1 MSDSLQNPQHDGRG
15 RGHLVYLAFVMLC
28 FFAAS
33 SAPTP
38 LYHVYQQA
46 WGFSSAL
53 LTLIFAVYAL
63 SLLATLLVF
72 GSLSDYLGRR
82 PVIFAA
88 LVLEILSL
96 LLFIGATD
104 VSWLIAARVL
114 QGIATGIATSALGA
128 AMLDTSQTQGPLINS
143 IAPMFG
149 MALGALGTSAL
160 VEYAP
165 MPLTLA
171 YLLLLAAF
179 VLQAL
184 YLLRV
189 GETVTPQPGVLETL
203 KPALS
208 VPTRARSTLLLI
220 LPADIAAWALGGFF
234 LSLAPSLLAA
244 ATGSTSVLNG
254 GLAVAA
260 LSCGLTDIVTIRG
273 GQLSPETI
281 GAPPGD
287 LHADYAHQADFEP
300 TAAGV
305 MTDYHT
311 WYAERFAELLDKL
324 DAIPEGSGTMLDHT
338 IVVWTNEL
346 STGSHQH
353 DDLPIVVAGGTTH
366 FRSGRLIR
374 YAPTSPVQG
383 PWSVVDVG
391 RPHNQ
396 LLTSLAQA
404 MGSSRTSV
412 GLTEVALSD
421 GSMLDCTGTLDGLF

>member
-160 VEYAP
+160 VQYAP
-165 MPLTLA
+165 WPMMLA
-171 YLLLLAAF
+171 YALLLAAF
-179 VLQAL
+179 VGQLL
-184 YLLRV
+184 YLWWV
-189 GETVTPQPGVLETL
+189 QETVTPQPGVLETL

-260 LSCGLTDIVTIRG
+260 LTI
-273 GQLSPETI
+273 S
-281 GAPPGD
+281 GAISIMNLRLKAPRLALLVGCSF
-287 LHADYAHQADFEP
+287 L
-300 TAAGV
+300 AAGV
-305 MTDYHT
+305 SVVLVAVDLGWLWLFFT
-311 WYAERFAELLDKL
+311 
-324 DAIPEGSGTMLDHT
+324 GT
-338 IVVWTNEL
+338 
-346 STGSHQH
+346 
-353 DDLPIVVAGGTTH
+353 VVAGIG
-366 FRSGRLIR
+366 FGASFLGALRL
-374 YAPTSPVQG
+374 
-383 PWSVVDVG
+383 
-391 RPHNQ
+391 
-396 LLTSLAQA
+396 LLPLAHA
-404 MGSSRTSV
+404 HERA
-412 GLTEVALSD
+412 GLMSAFLALSY
-421 GSMLDCTGTLDGLF
+421 LAFCIPALLAGLAVKTEGLIVTTNAYGAVVVVLALLALGGLLMRRSAEAKAA

>member
-1 MSDSLQNPQHDGRG
+1 VSDSLQNPQHDGRG

-160 VEYAP
+160 VQYAP
-165 MPLTLA
+165 WPMMLA
-171 YLLLLAAF
+171 YALLLAAF
-179 VLQAL
+179 VGQLL
-184 YLLRV
+184 YLWWV
-189 GETVTPQPGVLETL
+189 QETVTPQPGVLKTL

-260 LSCGLTDIVTIRG
+260 LTI
-273 GQLSPETI
+273 S
-281 GAPPGD
+281 GAISIMNLRLKAPRLALLVGCSF
-287 LHADYAHQADFEP
+287 L
-300 TAAGV
+300 AAGV
-305 MTDYHT
+305 SVVLVAVDLGWLWLFFT
-311 WYAERFAELLDKL
+311 
-324 DAIPEGSGTMLDHT
+324 GT
-338 IVVWTNEL
+338 
-346 STGSHQH
+346 
-353 DDLPIVVAGGTTH
+353 VVAGIG
-366 FRSGRLIR
+366 FGASFLGALRL
-374 YAPTSPVQG
+374 
-383 PWSVVDVG
+383 
-391 RPHNQ
+391 
-396 LLTSLAQA
+396 LLPLAHA
-404 MGSSRTSV
+404 HERA
-412 GLTEVALSD
+412 GLMSAFLALSY
-421 GSMLDCTGTLDGLF
+421 LAFCIPALLAGLAVKTEGLIVTTNVYGAVVVVLALLALGGLLMRRNAEAKAA

>member
-1 MSDSLQNPQHDGRG
+1 VSDSLQNPQHDGRG

-160 VEYAP
+160 VQYAP
-165 MPLTLA
+165 WPMMLA
-171 YLLLLAAF
+171 YALLLAAF
-179 VLQAL
+179 VGQLL
-184 YLLRV
+184 YLWWV
-189 GETVTPQPGVLETL
+189 QETVTPQPGVLETL

-260 LSCGLTDIVTIRG
+260 LTI
-273 GQLSPETI
+273 S
-281 GAPPGD
+281 GAISIMNLRLKAPRLALLVGCSF
-287 LHADYAHQADFEP
+287 L
-300 TAAGV
+300 AAGV
-305 MTDYHT
+305 SVVLVAVDLGWLWLFFT
-311 WYAERFAELLDKL
+311 
-324 DAIPEGSGTMLDHT
+324 GT
-338 IVVWTNEL
+338 
-346 STGSHQH
+346 
-353 DDLPIVVAGGTTH
+353 VVAGIG
-366 FRSGRLIR
+366 FGASFLGALRL
-374 YAPTSPVQG
+374 
-383 PWSVVDVG
+383 
-391 RPHNQ
+391 
-396 LLTSLAQA
+396 LLPLAHA
-404 MGSSRTSV
+404 HERA
-412 GLTEVALSD
+412 GLMSAFLALSY
-421 GSMLDCTGTLDGLF
+421 LAFCIPALLAGLAVKTEGLIVTTNAYGAVVVVLALLALGGLLMRRSAEAKAA